1 MTSYLDSVRSFDHRE
16 LAELPSYARLR
27 QALSDVLNEAGEHGC
42 PVPLAEL
49 SAVAADMALIAP
61 YADCCDRCHGRS
73 LAAHCRAS
81 GNRPHLSV
89 LLPGLPVRVDLPLRG
104 RRPLRLLKLR

>member
-1 MTSYLDSVRSFDHRE
+1 MTSDLDSVRSFDHTE

-27 QALSDVLNEAGEHGC
+27 YAPVRRAQRSRGARLPGTPGRTVRCGGRHGPRSPVRGLLR
-42 PVPLAEL
+42 PVPWE
-49 SAVAADMALIAP
+49 
-61 YADCCDRCHGRS
+61 S
-73 LAAHCRAS
+73 LAACCRAS